1 MHRRHPTRPMLRST
15 QPDDRVPAMRSAVL
29 VLGLV
34 AGLFTLLVLVLIDH
48 YSH

>member
-15 QPDDRVPAMRSAVL
+15 QPDDTAARLRAAVL

-34 AGLFTLLVLVLIDH
+34 AGTFTLLVLVLIDH